1 MLILALVIS
10 KGSWRHMTDGLVLQ
24 VLMWYFDRSI
34 FLFKERMFKDINVK
48 LGLLISSILSIIFD
62 FLNML
67 GLSNTMSF
75 ATLIVG

>member
-1 MLILALVIS
+1 
-10 KGSWRHMTDGLVLQ
+10 MTDGLVLQ

-48 LGLLISSILSIIFD
+48 LGLMISSILSIIFD